1 MLQTNKKVK
10 KRKKIEF
17 VRFHQLD
24 QDSTNNNHFL
34 SFDHYDV
41 SDRTYEKIK
50 DKTFINLL
58 YNIMQALSFRFCL
71 QCECYSDK
79 DFQISKCDY

>member
-41 SDRTYEKIK
+41 SVLTYEKIK
-50 DKTFINLL
+50 DKTFSIYITNPL
-58 YNIMQALSFRFCL
+58 
-71 QCECYSDK
+71 
-79 DFQISKCDY
+79 